1 MATAGQAGA
10 MSVSSHLGKGD
21 AGSQWHSVC
30 WSHQDKRAVDL
41 LELIHRRATEMIRD
55 GAAPYE
61 GRLEIWGCASWIG
74 EGCGRPE
81 SGLLNLKRGCKRDG
95 DRLFSRVCCD
105 RQGEMAS
112 K

>member
-1 MATAGQAGA
+1 VATAGQAGA

-61 GRLEIWGCASWIG
+61 GRLGDL
-74 EGCGRPE
+74 
-81 SGLLNLKRGCKRDG
+81 GLCILERR
-95 DRLFSRVCCD
+95 RLW
-105 RQGEMAS
+105 ET
-112 K
+112 